1 MGKFIVKRILVAVPM
16 LFGIALLT
24 FALMGGTPGSYLDSM
39 RLDPQFSE
47 ETIARYEQMYGLDK
61 SWWIQ
66 FLSWTKNLFSFEFGY
81 SFYYNIPVAE
91 IISGR
96 LFNTFILSLTS
107 FLITWCIA
115 IPLGIWAALNRNRWI
130 DQMVQGFSYVS
141 LSLPSFFL
149 VMIFLFFASQVPG
162 ILPLGGMRS
171 AHFDD
176 LSMVGKV
183 VDILRHLIIP
193 ATALSIGSIA
203 GLQRIMRGNMLEELG
218 KKYILT
224 ARAKGLSEKKV
235 IYHHALRNAV
245 NPLITLLG
253 YEFSA
258 LLSGA
263 ALTEIICSWPGLGSL
278 MLTAVRSKDV
288 YLVMASMMM
297 GGVLFIIGNLVAD
310 ILLAKVDP
318 RIRYDTKSI

>member
-1 MGKFIVKRILVAVPM
+1 MTMGRFIAKRVLIAIPM

-66 FLSWTKNLFSFEFGY
+66 FMSWVRNIFRFEFGY
-81 SFYYNIPVAE
+81 SFHYNIPVAD
-91 IISGR
+91 IISAR
-96 LFNTFILSLTS
+96 LLNTFILSLTS

-115 IPLGIWAALNRNRWI
+115 IPLGIWAAMNRNRWI
-130 DQMVQGFSYVS
+130 DRIIQLFSYIS

-149 VMIFLFFASQVPG
+149 VMVFLFFASLMPG
-162 ILPLGGMRS
+162 GFLPLGGMFS
-171 AHFDD
+171 PGHDEMNFFGQSLD
-176 LSMVGKV
+176 L
-183 VDILRHLIIP
+183 IRHLIIP
-193 ATALSIGSIA
+193 ATALSVGSIA
-203 GLQRIMRGNMLEELG
+203 GLQRIMRGNMLETLG
-218 KKYILT
+218 QKYILT
-224 ARAKGLSEKKV
+224 ARAKGLPEQKV
-235 IYHHALRNAV
+235 IYHHALRNAI
-245 NPLITLLG
+245 NPLVTLLG
-253 YEFSA
+253 YEFSS

-278 MLTAVRSKDV
+278 MLTAVRSKDI
-288 YLVMASMMM
+288 YLVMASMLM
-297 GGVLFIIGNLVAD
+297 GGVLFIIGNLLAD

-318 RIRYDTKSI
+318 RIRYD

>member
-1 MGKFIVKRILVAVPM
+1 MWRYIVKRILVAIPM
-16 LFGIALLT
+16 LLGIALLT

-47 ETIARYEQMYGLDK
+47 ETIAHYEQMYGLDK
-61 SWWIQ
+61 SWWVQ
-66 FLSWTKNLFSFEFGY
+66 FFSWVKNIFKLELGY
-81 SFYYNIPVAE
+81 SFHFNIPVTK
-91 IISGR
+91 IIGGR
-96 LFNTFILSLTS
+96 LLNTFILSLSS
-107 FLITWCIA
+107 FLLTWTIA

-130 DQMVQGFSYVS
+130 DRCIQLFSYIS
-141 LSLPSFFL
+141 LSIPSFFL
-149 VMIFLFFASQVPG
+149 VMIFLFFASLVPG
-162 ILPLGGMRS
+162 VLPLGGMMS
-171 AHFDD
+171 PNFDD
-176 LSMVGKV
+176 LSIIGK
-183 VDILRHLIIP
+183 ILDVAKHLIIP

-203 GLQRIMRGNMLEELG
+203 GLQRIMRGNMLEILG
-218 KKYILT
+218 QKYILT
-224 ARAKGLSEKKV
+224 ARAKGLPEKRV

-278 MLTAVRSKDV
+278 MLTAVRSKDI

-297 GGVLFIIGNLVAD
+297 GGVLFIIGNLIAD
-310 ILLAKVDP
+310 IILAKVDP
-318 RIRYDTKSI
+318 RIRYD

>member
-1 MGKFIVKRILVAVPM
+1 MWRFIVKRFFIALPM
-16 LFGIALLT
+16 LLGIALLT

-39 RLDPQFSE
+39 RMDPQFSK
-47 ETIARYEQMYGLDK
+47 ETIAHYEQMYGLDK
-61 SWWIQ
+61 SWGIQ
-66 FLSWTKNLFSFEFGY
+66 FLSWIKNIFKLELGY
-81 SFYYNIPVAE
+81 SFHYNIPVAK

-96 LFNTFILSLTS
+96 LLNTFILSFAS

-130 DQMVQGFSYVS
+130 DRIIQIFSYIS

-149 VMIFLFFASQVPG
+149 VMVFLFFASLVPG
-162 ILPLGGMRS
+162 ILPLGGMMS
-171 AHFDD
+171 PHFDD
-176 LSMVGKV
+176 LSLVGKV
-183 VDILRHLIIP
+183 LDVLHHLIIP
-193 ATALSIGSIA
+193 ASALSIGSIA
-203 GLQRIMRGNMLEELG
+203 ALQRIMRGNMLETLG
-218 KKYILT
+218 QKYILT
-224 ARAKGLSEKKV
+224 ARAKGLPETKV
-235 IYHHALRNAV
+235 VYHHALRNAI

-278 MLTAVRSKDV
+278 MLTAVRSKDI

-297 GGVLFIIGNLVAD
+297 GGVLFIIGNLLAD
-310 ILLAKVDP
+310 IVLAKVDP
-318 RIRYDTKSI
+318 RIRYD

>member
-1 MGKFIVKRILVAVPM
+1 MWRYIVKRILIAIPM
-16 LFGIALLT
+16 LLGIALLT
-24 FALMGGTPGSYLDSM
+24 FGLLGGTPGSYLDSM
-39 RLDPQFSE
+39 RMDPTMSPEIIESYQ
-47 ETIARYEQMYGLDK
+47 RMYGLDK
-61 SWWIQ
+61 PWWMQ
-66 FLSWTKNLFSFEFGY
+66 FGYWVINIFKGKLGY
-81 SFYYNIPVAE
+81 SFHFNIPVTK

-96 LFNTFILSLTS
+96 LLNTFILSVTS

-130 DQMVQGFSYVS
+130 DRCIQFFSYIS

-149 VMIFLFFASQVPG
+149 VMIFLFFASLVPG
-162 ILPLGGMRS
+162 VLPLGGMTS
-171 AHFDD
+171 SNFDD
-176 LSMVGKV
+176 LTIIGKFLDV
-183 VDILRHLIIP
+183 LWHLVIP

-203 GLQRIMRGNMLEELG
+203 GLQRIMRGNMLETLG
-218 KKYILT
+218 QKYILT
-224 ARAKGLSEKKV
+224 ARAKGLPENRV
-235 IYHHALRNAV
+235 VYHHALRNAV

-297 GGVLFIIGNLVAD
+297 GGVLFLVGNLLAD
-310 ILLAKVDP
+310 IALAKVDP
-318 RIRYDTKSI
+318 RIRYD